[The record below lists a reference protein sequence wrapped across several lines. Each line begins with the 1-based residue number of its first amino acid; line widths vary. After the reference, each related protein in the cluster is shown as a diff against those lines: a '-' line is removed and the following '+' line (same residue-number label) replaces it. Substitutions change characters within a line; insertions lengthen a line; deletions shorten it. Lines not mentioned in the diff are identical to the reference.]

1 MNAQSL
7 YNQYRNQYDGM
18 TPGQKSAFKGNV
30 TWLSKRIAGDDET
43 SYRILQE
50 IADGIGFKL
59 TGKATW
65 RTVVSPTFKLMM
77 VRDSKV
83 AATSYSVKSPADASY
98 LLQEYLRDLPQEHL
112 AVAMMDTRN
121 NVIGIITVAM
131 GTLNSCSITM
141 REIFKPALLMNA
153 AAIVIAHNHPSG
165 DPSPSSED
173 VLFTRSIVEAGK
185 LLDVEV
191 LDHVVI
197 GNNRFVSLRERGLG
211 F

>member
-7 YNQYRNQYDGM
+7 FNQYRNQYDGM

-30 TWLSKRIAGDDET
+30 TWLSKRTAGNDED
-43 SYRILQE
+43 SIRLLQE
-50 IADGIGFKL
+50 IADGIGFNL
-59 TGKATW
+59 ARQDTW

-83 AATSYSVKSPADASY
+83 AATSHSIISPADASY
-98 LLQEYLRDLPQEHL
+98 LLQEYLKDLPQEIL

-131 GTLNSCSITM
+131 GTLNSCHITM

-165 DPSPSSED
+165 DPSPSPED
-173 VLFTRSIVEAGK
+173 VRLTRSVVEAGK

-191 LDHVVI
+191 LDHIIV
-197 GNNRFVSLRERGLG
+197 GENRFASLHTLGLG